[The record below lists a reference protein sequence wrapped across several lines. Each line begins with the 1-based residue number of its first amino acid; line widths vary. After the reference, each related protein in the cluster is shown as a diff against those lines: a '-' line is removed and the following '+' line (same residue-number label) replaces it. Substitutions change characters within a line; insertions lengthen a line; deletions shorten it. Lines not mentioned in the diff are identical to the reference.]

1 MKKSF
6 LVTCALAVASIPSFA
21 VTTNCLSG
29 SVSLATLAA
38 GSGNSCTLTN
48 GANTWTL
55 TEFRVSGMA
64 GARDA
69 IFSNYTGVP
78 AFAPGDLLVNFATY
92 NNGFLVNFSSNNQ
105 ANAALFS
112 AAIVQNGAQLS
123 EFDTSFR
130 ILGNSGTA
138 QITTIGSSING
149 NGPALNQGVGNAPI
163 LVVGTDPGQGNNAEG
178 ILTKFIGLLG
188 TGLSHDNFPVGTN
201 SLPGSAN
208 SAAFFTNAGR
218 PLNATLLNVNAGD
231 LFVVDRFR
239 VNGGAWAGGSV
250 TTTGYTNYFLPT
262 AQTGGDIPEPMTF
275 ALMGAGLIGLAILRR
290 RQK

>member
-1 MKKSF
+1 MKKSL

-21 VTTNCLSG
+21 VTTNCLDG
-29 SVSLATLAA
+29 AVSLATLAA
-38 GSGNSCTLTN
+38 GSGNSCTITN
-48 GANTWTL
+48 PIGNNTWTL
-55 TEFRVSGMA
+55 TEFRVSGMD
-64 GARDA
+64 GARAA
-69 IFSNYTGVP
+69 IFSNYTAP
-78 AFAPGDLLVNFATY
+78 AFEPGDLLLNFALY

-130 ILGNSGTA
+130 VLGNSGTA

-149 NGPALNQGVGNAPI
+149 TGLPLNQGVGNAPVI
-163 LVVGTDPGQGNNAEG
+163 VVGTDPGQGNNAEG
-178 ILTKFIGLLG
+178 TLTKFVGLLG
-188 TGLSHDNFPVGTN
+188 DGLSYDNFPVGTS

-208 SAAFFTNAGR
+208 TSAFFR
-218 PLNATLLNVNAGD
+218 SPLNATLIAPNAGD
-231 LFVVDRFR
+231 MYIVDRFR
-239 VNGGAWAGGSV
+239 VNGGAWEGGSV

-262 AQTGGDIPEPMTF
+262 AVTSDIPEPMTF
-275 ALMGAGLIGLAILRR
+275 ALMGAGLIGLAVLRR

>member
-1 MKKSF
+1 M
-6 LVTCALAVASIPSFA
+6 VTCALAVASIPSFA
-21 VTTNCLSG
+21 VTTNCLAG
-29 SVSLATLAA
+29 SVALSSLQA

-48 GANTWTL
+48 GSNTWTL

-69 IFSNYTGVP
+69 IFSNYAGVP

-92 NNGFLVNFSSNNQ
+92 NNGFRVNFSSNNQ
-105 ANAALFS
+105 TNAALFS
-112 AAIVQNGAQLS
+112 AAIVSNGAQLS

-149 NGPALNQGVGNAPI
+149 TGPALNQGVGNAPLI
-163 LVVGTDPGQGNNAEG
+163 VVGTDPGQGNNAEG
-178 ILTKFIGLLG
+178 TLTKFIGLLG
-188 TGLSHDNFPVGTN
+188 DGLSYDNFPVGTS

-208 SAAFFTNAGR
+208 TSAFFR
-218 PLNATLLNVNAGD
+218 SPLNATLINPNAGD
-231 LFVVDRFR
+231 MYIVDRFR
-239 VNGGAWAGGSV
+239 VNGGSWVGGSV
-250 TTTGYTNYFLPT
+250 STTGYTNYFLPT
-262 AQTGGDIPEPMTF
+262 AVTSDIPEPMTF